1 MKLMSRSVVLLL
13 CVILTATGCKKSGGC
28 PENNAVAP
36 AAEAQ
41 MVEDYLATN
50 SISATKHKSNMYY
63 QITTPGTGGSPNQ
76 CSTVLVNYT
85 LKLTNGNT
93 VPDQPTDNI
102 AFNLQGLIPA
112 WIQGIPL
119 IQKGGKIRLIVPPS
133 LAYGSQAQTDRNGN
147 VTIPANS
154 VLIFDINLVDFQ

>member
-1 MKLMSRSVVLLL
+1 MTV
-13 CVILTATGCKKSGGC
+13 TGCKKSGGC

-36 AAEAQ
+36 AAEGQ
-41 MVEDYLATN
+41 KVQDYLTTN
-50 SISATKHKSNMYY
+50 SITATKHKSNMYY
-63 QITTPGTGGSPNQ
+63 QIITPGTGGSPNQ

-85 LKLTNGNT
+85 LKLTNGTT
-93 VPDQPTDNI
+93 VPQGSGDH

-119 IQKGGKIRLIVPPS
+119 LQKGGSIRLFVPPS
-133 LAYGSQAQTDRNGN
+133 LGYGGTDQIDPITKN

-154 VLIFDINLVDFQ
+154 ILIFDINLVDFQ

>member
-1 MKLMSRSVVLLL
+1 MSRSVVLLL
-13 CVILTATGCKKSGGC
+13 CVVLAMTGCKKSGGC

-36 AAEAQ
+36 AAEGQ
-41 MVEDYLATN
+41 LVQDYLTTN

-63 QITTPGTGGSPNQ
+63 QIVTPGTGGSPNQ
-76 CSTVLVNYT
+76 CSTVLVKYSI
-85 LKLTNGNT
+85 KLTNGST
-93 VPDQPTDNI
+93 VPNQPTDNI

-119 IQKGGKIRLIVPPS
+119 LQKGGSIRLFVPPS
-133 LAYGSQAQTDRNGN
+133 LAYGSQQQTDANGN

-154 VLIFDINLVDFQ
+154 ILIFDINLVDFQ